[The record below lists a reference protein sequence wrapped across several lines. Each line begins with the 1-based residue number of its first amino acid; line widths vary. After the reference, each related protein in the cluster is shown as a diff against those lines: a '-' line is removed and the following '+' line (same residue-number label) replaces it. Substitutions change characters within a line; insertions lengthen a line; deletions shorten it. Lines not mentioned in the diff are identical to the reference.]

1 MRHNQHNTLP
11 SFLEG
16 PCAMAMPEDSAD
28 DIFLP
33 GGRLRLECFSDEA
46 LRAMRESLRLAGETR
61 WDSVRSPH
69 VFMGLL
75 AVPDE
80 SDLVAFLLSDGNA
93 TKRPKAPSVSTLHDF
108 FENYFDSL
116 PDGCV
121 DPTGLSKH
129 QGRIHMNAAEPTRNK
144 S

>member
-1 MRHNQHNTLP
+1 MAATIEQRGQSYRVVFSFRGRRYRRSLETTNKTEAEGTL
-11 SFLEG
+11 
-16 PCAMAMPEDSAD
+16 A
-28 DIFLP
+28 
-33 GGRLRLECFSDEA
+33 RLRDN
-46 LRAMRESLRLAGETR
+46 LRRIEL
-61 WDSVRSPH
+61 
-69 VFMGLL
+69 GLL